1 MSAIRDARHIT
12 TRHDDL
18 SNRIARGLVCAA
30 ALLSAYSCVS
40 DIPERRVFSEPTVTM
55 PRAEYQRAIAQARID
70 AAREALAAKECH
82 PGDEFRFP
90 PRALRRYAPKG
101 PL

>member
-1 MSAIRDARHIT
+1 VSAIRDARHIT
-12 TRHDDL
+12 TREDGVAH
-18 SNRIARGLVCAA
+18 RIAFGLVCVI

-70 AAREALAAKECH
+70 AAREAMAAKECW
-82 PGDEFRFP
+82 PGDEFKYP
-90 PRALRRYAPKG
+90 PRGKKHGAM
-101 PL
+101 